1 MTRQIEFRAWDGLKM
16 IYPDSDGWF
25 NYCKLADYNILQS
38 IRLDTVIKKLKTM
51 QWTGLYDKNGK
62 KIFENDIVE
71 YIERLPLFLEKRIAV
86 VEFIGGNVDYAN
98 NFLISPFINI
108 GSFNYKTSC
117 ITGVLNNP
125 AESTIIGNIYENP
138 ELLTQK

>member
-38 IRLDTVIKKLKTM
+38 IRLDTVIKKLKAM
-51 QWTGLYDKNGK
+51 QWTGLLDKNGK
-62 KIFENDIVE
+62 KIFEGDIV
-71 YIERLPLFLEKRIAV
+71 RIWDNPENYVEAV
-86 VEFIGGNVDYAN
+86 EWDEFSARFILSDGHGLRDFEFIE
-98 NFLISPFINI
+98 IE
-108 GSFNYKTSC
+108 
-117 ITGVLNNP
+117 VL
-125 AESTIIGNIYENP
+125 GNIFENP